1 MNIKSTM
8 PLFSSILA
16 SMTLMTGCGGGGGG
30 DEGGSGSASSGTGSN
45 PSGSST
51 NVVTASAQTQSIT
64 DLSISYDNSLESVYQ
79 VDVDV
84 VLNQLAGKD
93 AYISICD
100 NAEAQGDANQVDYD
114 NCLVKSS
121 LEDGL
126 AEFDLRVV
134 NHCESL
140 IAVVW
145 VMKPDQTPLVYTFDH
160 DGQKQSSWLIQ

>member
-1 MNIKSTM
+1 MNTKSTM

-16 SMTLMTGCGGGGGG
+16 SMTLMAGCGGGGGGG
-30 DEGGSGSASSGTGSN
+30 DEGASSGGSASFTA
-45 PSGSST
+45 
-51 NVVTASAQTQSIT
+51 ASAQTQNIT

-100 NAEAQGDANQVDYD
+100 NAEAQGDPNQVDYD

-145 VMKPDQTPLVYTFDH
+145 VMEPDQTPLVYTFDH

>member
-30 DEGGSGSASSGTGSN
+30 GEGASGGGTASFTA
-45 PSGSST
+45 
-51 NVVTASAQTQSIT
+51 ASAQTQSIT

-100 NAEAQGDANQVDYD
+100 NAEAQGDPNQVDYD

-145 VMKPDQTPLVYTFDH
+145 VMEPDQTPLVYTFDH

>member
-30 DEGGSGSASSGTGSN
+30 GDEGASSGGSASFTA
-45 PSGSST
+45 
-51 NVVTASAQTQSIT
+51 ASAQTQNIT

-100 NAEAQGDANQVDYD
+100 NAEAQGDPNQVDYD

-145 VMKPDQTPLVYTFDH
+145 VMEPDQTPLVYTFDH
-160 DGQKQSSWLIQ
+160 DGQQQSSWLIQ

>member
-16 SMTLMTGCGGGGGG
+16 SMTLMAGCGGGGGGG
-30 DEGGSGSASSGTGSN
+30 DEGASSGGSASFTA
-45 PSGSST
+45 
-51 NVVTASAQTQSIT
+51 ASAQTQNIT

-100 NAEAQGDANQVDYD
+100 NAEAQGDPNQVDYD

-145 VMKPDQTPLVYTFDH
+145 VMEPDQTPLVYTFDH

>member
-30 DEGGSGSASSGTGSN
+30 GEGGSGSASSG
-45 PSGSST
+45 SST
-51 NVVTASAQTQSIT
+51 SVVAASAQTQSIT

-100 NAEAQGDANQVDYD
+100 NAEAQGDPNQVDYD

-145 VMKPDQTPLVYTFDH
+145 VMEPDQTPLVYTFDH
-160 DGQKQSSWLIQ
+160 DGQQQSSWLIQ

>member
-1 MNIKSTM
+1 MTMNTKSTM

-16 SMTLMTGCGGGGGG
+16 SMTLMAGCGGGGGG
-30 DEGGSGSASSGTGSN
+30 DEGASSGGSASFTA
-45 PSGSST
+45 
-51 NVVTASAQTQSIT
+51 ASAQTQNNT

-100 NAEAQGDANQVDYD
+100 NAEAQGDPNQVDYD

-145 VMKPDQTPLVYTFDH
+145 VMEPDQTPLVYTFDH

>member
-1 MNIKSTM
+1 MTMNIKSTM

-16 SMTLMTGCGGGGGG
+16 SMTLMAGCGGGGGGG
-30 DEGGSGSASSGTGSN
+30 DEGASSGGSASFTA
-45 PSGSST
+45 
-51 NVVTASAQTQSIT
+51 ASAQTQNIT

-100 NAEAQGDANQVDYD
+100 NAEAQGDPNQVDYD

-145 VMKPDQTPLVYTFDH
+145 VMEPDQTPLVYTFDH